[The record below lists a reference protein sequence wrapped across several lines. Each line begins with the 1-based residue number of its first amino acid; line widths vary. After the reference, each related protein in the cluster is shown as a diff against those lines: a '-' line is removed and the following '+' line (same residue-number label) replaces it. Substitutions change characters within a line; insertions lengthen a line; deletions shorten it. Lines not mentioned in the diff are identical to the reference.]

1 MDATLLGFALSC
13 LTTIFFVVDPPG
25 VVPLFITMTKDDPPE
40 HRRRTA
46 RNACITAAA
55 ALAAFA
61 AGGQF
66 FFAHLGISLGAFKVA
81 GGILLFLLAVDLL
94 RAEPTRQRTTPE
106 ETREG
111 VEKSDVSVF
120 PLGIPMLAG
129 PGAIAT
135 AMVLNARA
143 DTNVKRAIV
152 FGAIFF
158 TLGVAWILL
167 LSANRIERALG
178 KTGMNVL
185 HRVMGLILA
194 ATAMQFVIDGIR
206 DTLPI
211 LGTIPPAATG

>member
-1 MDATLLGFALSC
+1 MDAALVAFGLSS

-25 VVPLFITMTKDDPPE
+25 VVPLFITMTKDDPVE

-46 RNACITAAA
+46 RRAALTAACT
-55 ALAAFA
+55 LATF
-61 AGGQF
+61 AGGGGILF
-66 FFAHLGISLGAFKVA
+66 EHLGISLGAFKVA

-106 ETREG
+106 ETSEG
-111 VEKSDVSVF
+111 VEMQDVSVF
-120 PLGIPMLAG
+120 PLGTPMLEG

-135 AMVLNARA
+135 VMVLVARA
-143 DTNVKRAIV
+143 ESPLQRGLV
-152 FGAIFF
+152 FASIAF
-158 TLGVAWILL
+158 TCSVAWVLL
-167 LSANRIERALG
+167 LSADRIQRTLG

-185 HRVMGLILA
+185 HRIMGLILA

-211 LGTIPPAATG
+211 LGTLPPASP